1 MAVRNRPS
9 TRSRGP
15 GVEHVTPDIERVAG
29 RFAVRFSG
37 SEGAGQP
44 GNRCPNFELSPAFA
58 IIAGFMARITRRELK
73 RNELV
78 ESFDKTVDYVSH
90 HRRGA
95 VEALAAV
102 GVVVLI
108 AAGFFFFR
116 GWRERQAGRELSAAL
131 GILETPLAGD
141 PAAASAPRTF
151 ATAAERESEA
161 VKHLKAASE
170 KGGTAAGR
178 AAQVILVARG
188 EKSAQ
193 SPATLAKAARDEQ
206 AEVAAAA
213 EIDSAR
219 LLSADGKTTEAI
231 DRLKRAIESPKSAA
245 PKDAL
250 LFALAETYE
259 KAGSSA
265 DARATYQRIVNDYPN
280 SPYRTDARQK
290 IGG

>member
-1 MAVRNRPS
+1 
-9 TRSRGP
+9 
-15 GVEHVTPDIERVAG
+15 
-29 RFAVRFSG
+29 
-37 SEGAGQP
+37 
-44 GNRCPNFELSPAFA
+44 
-58 IIAGFMARITRRELK
+58 MARITRKQLK

-95 VEALAAV
+95 VEALVAA
-102 GVVVLI
+102 GAILII
-108 AAGFFFFR
+108 AAGFFLFR

-131 GILETPLAGD
+131 EILETPLAGD
-141 PAAASAPRTF
+141 PAATGAPRTF
-151 ATAAERESEA
+151 RSAQEREREA
-161 VKHLKAASE
+161 MKHLQAASG
-170 KGGTAAGR
+170 KRGTSAGK

-188 EKSAQ
+188 DKSAQ
-193 SPATLAKAARDEQ
+193 SPGVLAKAARDYQ

-219 LLSADGKTTEAI
+219 LLSAQGKSTEAI

-290 IGG
+290 ICG

>member
-1 MAVRNRPS
+1 
-9 TRSRGP
+9 
-15 GVEHVTPDIERVAG
+15 
-29 RFAVRFSG
+29 
-37 SEGAGQP
+37 
-44 GNRCPNFELSPAFA
+44 
-58 IIAGFMARITRRELK
+58 MARITRRELK

-78 ESFDKTVDYVSH
+78 ESFDKTVDYVSR

-95 VEALAAV
+95 VEVLIAV
-102 GVVVLI
+102 GAVLLV

-131 GILETPLAGD
+131 EILETPLAGD
-141 PAAASAPRTF
+141 PAAVNAPRTF
-151 ATAAERESEA
+151 RSAAERESEA
-161 VKHLKAASE
+161 VKRLRAASG
-170 KGGTAAGR
+170 KGGTAAGK

-193 SPATLAKAARDEQ
+193 SAATLARAAREDQ
-206 AEVAAAA
+206 PEVAVAA
-213 EIDSAR
+213 EIDAAR

-280 SPYRTDARQK
+280 SSYRTDARQK